1 MRKIIVIALGV
12 SLIAASTV
20 QIAAAATHHQG
31 GKADRAPTSQPFR
44 DANGSLIRPAELG
57 WSSNNIQG
65 HISAPAGR

>member
-1 MRKIIVIALGV
+1 MRKIIVTALGA

-20 QIAAAATHHQG
+20 QMAAAAKHHQG
-31 GKADRAPTSQPFR
+31 GKADRVSTSQPFR